1 MATQIAATPI
11 IKDKKMIAQI
21 VKEVNKKPS
30 EKSKIASQKLEAKFS
45 SMSIRIWII
54 MNINKP
60 INSVFIFKAGTS
72 EKIKKESKS
81 KKSLETIMKQAEYF
95 DRHVGKRW
103 NL

>member
-1 MATQIAATPI
+1 MAT
-11 IKDKKMIAQI
+11 
-21 VKEVNKKPS
+21 
-30 EKSKIASQKLEAKFS
+30 
-45 SMSIRIWII
+45 
-54 MNINKP
+54 NKP

-103 NL
+103 NYYCKEKNMYLALE